1 MGGEVTIERTLT
13 NGEQRDNGRLS
24 VLDSIRSA
32 GEIARIDIADATGF
46 SPATVTAITSELL
59 NAGLIEE
66 IIPENKQSQSRRGRP
81 RVSLKLAGK
90 AHLIAGVKIGH
101 KVISVLIL
109 DFEGEEVVSQEFPI
123 ANPKMEPEEL
133 VTVML
138 NAVSE
143 TCESGGFDIHTLS
156 GIGLS
161 MAGLI
166 HATDSFV
173 HWSSSLTERNVDM
186 GTLMRQASP
195 CPVFIDN
202 DANLMAKAENLFGV
216 ARNIENFI
224 VITIEHGVGMGIFIN
239 GNIYRGTRGCGAELG
254 HTKVQLEG
262 ALCQCGQRG
271 CLEAY
276 VGDYAILREAHS
288 VLGKEVHDDV
298 GSLYDAANS
307 GDHVAVSVLD
317 RAAKMLALGLA
328 NVVNIFD
335 PDLIILAGAQMS
347 YRHLYEDKIID
358 AAKQQV
364 VQIDAEMP
372 PIRVHAWG
380 DLMWAKGAAAY
391 AIDQVSA
398 LKVREIARNGS

>member
-1 MGGEVTIERTLT
+1 M
-13 NGEQRDNGRLS
+13 
-24 VLDSIRSA
+24 DSIRSA

-81 RVSLKLAGK
+81 RVAIKLAGRS
-90 AHLIAGVKIGH
+90 HLIAGVKLGH
-101 KVISVLIL
+101 KVISVLVL
-109 DFEGEEVVSQEFPI
+109 DFEGQDVVSQEYPI
-123 ANPKMEPEEL
+123 ANPRMDPDEFVE
-133 VTVML
+133 VML
-138 NAVSE
+138 EAVSK
-143 TCESGGFDIHTLS
+143 TCESGGFTINDLS

-166 HATDSFV
+166 HATDGFV

-186 GTLMRQASP
+186 GALLEKALP

-202 DANLMAKAENLFGV
+202 DANLVAKAEHLFGV
-216 ARNIENFI
+216 ARNIDNFI
-224 VITIEHGVGMGIFIN
+224 VITIEHGVGMGIIID
-239 GNIYRGTRGCGAELG
+239 GKIYRGVRGCGAELG

-288 VLGKEVHDDV
+288 VLGEEIHEDV
-298 GSLYDAANS
+298 GSLYDAANN
-307 GDHVAVSVLD
+307 GDQLAVSVLD
-317 RAAKMLALGLA
+317 RAARMLALGLA

-335 PDLIILAGAQMS
+335 PELIILAGAQMS

-398 LKVREIARNGS
+398 LKIRELSRNGD

>member
-1 MGGEVTIERTLT
+1 MGGHIIERATSIS
-13 NGEQRDNGRLS
+13 EQRDSGRLT
-24 VLDSIRSA
+24 VLDTIRTA
-32 GEIARIDIADATGF
+32 GEIARIDIATATGF

-59 NAGLIEE
+59 GARLIEE
-66 IIPENKQSQSRRGRP
+66 IIPETKSQSRRGRP
-81 RVSLKLAGK
+81 RVALRLAAK
-90 AHLIAGVKIGH
+90 SHLIAGVKIGQ
-101 KVISVLIL
+101 KIISVLVL
-109 DFEGEEVVSQEFPI
+109 DFEGNDVVSQEFPV
-123 ANPKMEPEEL
+123 ANPRMHPEEF
-133 VTVML
+133 VDVML
-138 NAVSE
+138 GAVQE
-143 TCESGGFDIHTLS
+143 TCVQGGFDINDLS

-166 HATDSFV
+166 HATNNFV
-173 HWSSSLTERNVDM
+173 HWSSSLEDRNVDM
-186 GTLMRQASP
+186 GPLLDTASP

-202 DANLMAKAENLFGV
+202 DANLVAKAEHLFGL
-216 ARNIENFI
+216 ARNIDSFI

-239 GNIYRGTRGCGAELG
+239 GALYRGTRGCGAELG
-254 HTKVQLEG
+254 HTKVHLEG

-288 VLGKEVHDDV
+288 VLGKVVHGDV
-298 GSLYDAANS
+298 GSLYAAANN
-307 GDHVAVSVLD
+307 GDQLAVSVLD

-335 PDLIILAGAQMS
+335 PELIILAGPNMA

-364 VQIDAEMP
+364 VQIDAAMP

-391 AIDQVSA
+391 AIDQISA
-398 LKVREIARNGS
+398 IKVRELPRNGD

>member
-1 MGGEVTIERTLT
+1 MERATT
-13 NGEQRDNGRLS
+13 NGDQRDHGRLS

-81 RVSLKLAGK
+81 RVAIKLAGRS
-90 AHLIAGVKIGH
+90 HLIAGVKLGH
-101 KVISVLIL
+101 KVISVLVL
-109 DFEGEEVVSQEFPI
+109 DFEGQDVVSQEFPI
-123 ANPKMEPEEL
+123 ANPRMDPDEFVE
-133 VTVML
+133 VML
-138 NAVSE
+138 EAVSK
-143 TCESGGFDIHTLS
+143 TCESGGFTINDLS

-166 HATDSFV
+166 HATDGFV

-186 GTLMRQASP
+186 GALMEKASP

-202 DANLMAKAENLFGV
+202 DANLVAKAEHLFGV
-216 ARNIENFI
+216 ARNLENFI
-224 VITIEHGVGMGIFIN
+224 VITIEHGVGMGIIID
-239 GNIYRGTRGCGAELG
+239 GKIYRGIRGCGAELG

-288 VLGKEVHDDV
+288 VLGEEIHEDV
-298 GSLYDAANS
+298 GSLYDAANN
-307 GDHVAVSVLD
+307 GDQLAVSVLD
-317 RAAKMLALGLA
+317 RAARMLALGLA

-335 PDLIILAGAQMS
+335 PELIILAGAQMS

-398 LKVREIARNGS
+398 LKVRELSRNAD

>member
-1 MGGEVTIERTLT
+1 M
-13 NGEQRDNGRLS
+13 
-24 VLDSIRSA
+24 DSIRSA

-81 RVSLKLAGK
+81 RVAIKLAGRS
-90 AHLIAGVKIGH
+90 HLIAGVKLGH
-101 KVISVLIL
+101 KVISVLVL
-109 DFEGEEVVSQEFPI
+109 DFEGQDVVSQEFPI
-123 ANPKMEPEEL
+123 ANPRMDPDEFVE
-133 VTVML
+133 VML
-138 NAVSE
+138 EAVSK
-143 TCESGGFDIHTLS
+143 TCESGGFTINDLS

-166 HATDSFV
+166 HATDGFV

-186 GTLMRQASP
+186 GALMEKASP

-202 DANLMAKAENLFGV
+202 DANLVAKAEHLFGV
-216 ARNIENFI
+216 ARNLENFI
-224 VITIEHGVGMGIFIN
+224 VITIEHGVGMGIIID
-239 GNIYRGTRGCGAELG
+239 GKIYRGIRGCGAELG

-288 VLGKEVHDDV
+288 VLGEEIHEDV

-307 GDHVAVSVLD
+307 GDQLAVSVLD
-317 RAAKMLALGLA
+317 RAARMLALGLA

-335 PDLIILAGAQMS
+335 PELIILAGAQMS

-398 LKVREIARNGS
+398 LKVRELSRNAD